1 MAKTLISTYDIA
13 VLGASES
20 IDITDGIDDTYNE
33 YEFHFVG
40 IHAETLHKDFQFQV
54 NASDDEGGDFDTSLI
69 TSNFFRT
76 YMGEA
81 GDYGGPTYKTDRDQ
95 AVTAGYQDLS
105 YMIDQD
111 DGDECLAGMLTLYDP
126 ASTTYLKHFQSRTNA
141 NHHNGEYTLECFVAG
156 YIGTD
161 DPADQPA
168 ITEIR
173 FRFDSGDIEAGVI
186 KMFGVS

>member
-1 MAKTLISTYDIA
+1 MAKKLISTHDIA

-20 IDITDGIDDTYNE
+20 IDITSGIDGTYDV

-40 IHAETLHKDFQFQV
+40 IHAETLHTDFEFQV

-69 TSNFFRT
+69 TSNFFRN
-76 YMGEA
+76 YQGESE
-81 GDYGGPTYKTDRDQ
+81 DTGGPTYKTDRDL
-95 AVTAGYQDLS
+95 AVTAGYQELS

-111 DGDECLAGMLTLYDP
+111 DNDECLSGMLTLYDP

-141 NHHNGEYTLECFVAG
+141 NHHNGEYTLDCFAAG

-161 DPADQPA
+161 DPTDQPA

-173 FRFDSGDIEAGVI
+173 FRFDSGDIDAGVI